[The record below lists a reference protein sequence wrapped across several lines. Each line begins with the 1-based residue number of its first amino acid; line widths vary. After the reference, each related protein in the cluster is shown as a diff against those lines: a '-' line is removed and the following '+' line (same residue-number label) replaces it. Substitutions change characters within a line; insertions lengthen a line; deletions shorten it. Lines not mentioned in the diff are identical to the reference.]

1 MPRDSNTDRI
11 ASVEDD
17 IVTIRERITRVET
30 SLEANEAAAQAR
42 HHELLAAF
50 QDMRTRQDASDQR
63 AWKLALAL
71 LALGLGGGA
80 KAIEWLRPLVQ

>member
-17 IVTIRERITRVET
+17 MVAIRERITRVET

-50 QDMRTRQDASDQR
+50 QDMRTRQDALQVPETLAGPFR
-63 AWKLALAL
+63 KL
-71 LALGLGGGA
+71 
-80 KAIEWLRPLVQ
+80 WPVPLTTLSAA